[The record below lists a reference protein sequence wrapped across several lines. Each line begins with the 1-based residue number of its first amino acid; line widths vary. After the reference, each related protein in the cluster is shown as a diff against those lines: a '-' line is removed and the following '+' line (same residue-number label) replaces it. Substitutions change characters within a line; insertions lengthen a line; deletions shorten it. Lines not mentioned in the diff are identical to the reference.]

1 MADTKSF
8 QQENL
13 GEVPHGN
20 GQLKRRRMRGILLF
34 IVGSA
39 VLLAGFWAYNELFV
53 AGFEST
59 DDAEIQGNQ
68 AIISSQTLGQIR
80 TLEVAQGDKVTRG
93 QILAT
98 LDDRSQQ
105 AQRDQVLNAIEQAK
119 VNLDRVR
126 VSVASASDNVHLNE
140 VKVQQAKSDLDRATA
155 QLGAGILPEEQFEHI
170 KFAANTAAASYAI
183 TVGQQRLAEAEEKSA
198 ESQIRSAQAQLE
210 TAEANM
216 THVIMTA
223 TIDGVVAR
231 KWVLPGD
238 VVQPAQVIYTL
249 FDLKDLWVD
258 ANFKETQIRN
268 LRVGD
273 PVTISVDAY
282 PGLKLAGKIE
292 ILGVTTAAQFALM
305 PQDNTSGNYTKLTQR
320 VPVRI
325 ALMSDP
331 VGFGK
336 RAATDPNPVL
346 LPGMSVEVTVRT
358 SVR

>member
-1 MADTKSF
+1 MEQGDAQTNPK
-8 QQENL
+8 L
-13 GEVPHGN
+13 AKAVPN
-20 GQLKRRRMRGILLF
+20 SRLRAVAIFLLVLAVVVAGI
-34 IVGSA
+34 
-39 VLLAGFWAYNELFV
+39 WAYNKVFV
-53 AGFEST
+53 EGFEST

-80 TLEVAQGDKVTRG
+80 TLVVDQGDTVTRG

-105 AQRDQVLNAIEQAK
+105 AQRDQVLNAIEQSK
-119 VNLDRVR
+119 VNLDRVK
-126 VSVASASDNVHLNE
+126 VSVASGLDNVNLNE
-140 VKVQQAKSDLDRATA
+140 VKLEQAKSDLDRATA
-155 QLGAGILPEEQFEHI
+155 QLNAGILPEEQFEHM

-183 TVGQQRLAEAEEKSA
+183 AVGQQHLAEAEEKSA
-198 ESQIRSAQAQLE
+198 ESQIKSAQAQLE

-216 THVIMTA
+216 THVLMTA

-249 FDLKDLWVD
+249 FDLKNLWVD

-282 PGLKLAGKIE
+282 PGFKLEGKIE

-325 ALMSDP
+325 SLLSDRSSL
-331 VGFGK
+331 GK
-336 RAATDPNPVL
+336 RMATDPNPIL

-358 SVR
+358 SIR

>member
-1 MADTKSF
+1 
-8 QQENL
+8 
-13 GEVPHGN
+13 
-20 GQLKRRRMRGILLF
+20 
-34 IVGSA
+34 
-39 VLLAGFWAYNELFV
+39 LFV
-53 AGFEST
+53 EGFEST

-80 TLEVAQGDKVTRG
+80 TLEVDQGDTVTRG

-98 LDDRSQQ
+98 LDDRNQQ

-119 VNLDRVR
+119 VNLDRVK
-126 VSVASASDNVHLNE
+126 VSVAGGLDNVHLNE
-140 VKVQQAKSDLDRATA
+140 VKLQQANSDLDRATA
-155 QLGAGILPEEQFEHI
+155 QLKAGILPEEQFEHI
-170 KFAANTAAASYAI
+170 KFASDTAAASYAI
-183 TVGQQRLAEAEEKSA
+183 AVGQQHLAEAEEKTA
-198 ESQIRSAQAQLE
+198 ESQIKSAQAQLE

-238 VVQPAQVIYTL
+238 VVQPAQVIYSL
-249 FDLKDLWVD
+249 FDLKNLWVD

-292 ILGVTTAAQFALM
+292 LLGVTTAAQFALM

-325 ALMSDP
+325 AFASGPQNSGGM
-331 VGFGK
+331 
-336 RAATDPNPVL
+336 AADATPGENPVL
-346 LPGMSVEVTVRT
+346 LPGMSVEIRVRT
-358 SVR
+358 SVRN